1 MSNNYNTS
9 YNETDSKIH
18 NEANSGLQESILR
31 GVVGSVIG
39 MIVCILAML
48 LCSLCRMGSFSILLL
63 LFAGLVIGWFYRL
76 FHGRRSKTA
85 AYVTV
90 GICTV
95 SAGVLWVAL
104 LVLLPV
110 FVSPVPFTAADWGRL
125 WEEIRELLL
134 LCAGLGM
141 IGFFLTRRS
150 LLAYADRTGG
160 PWHVAYAGGNGA
172 SYNLLPERLPAVN
185 PPAYFAV
192 QSRFAPGTRIIVE
205 GSSLRWRRRL
215 RKDRVFSAR
224 DIAGV
229 VLGPGNG
236 CNVLYGRDYQVLAKF
251 AGSME
256 HADLMFLWLLQR
268 EIPMDNAPAGWRS
281 PAEAGPEQGPVESSV
296 LSQQFTLRLRRST
309 RIGFTGIG
317 WFLLLIG
324 AALFLALDFS
334 ALTMAERTA
343 IVFLE
348 LAVMGMGIVYIRM
361 GKVSGVE
368 VDGEQMRV
376 VSRFGRAAEF
386 SVRDVSS
393 VSRSLGWIVLYDREF
408 KTLAKV
414 DSCLEDMERLK
425 GYLAS
430 YGIKM

>member
-1 MSNNYNTS
+1 MSDYFNS
-9 YNETDSKIH
+9 SH
-18 NEANSGLQESILR
+18 NEISPKLQGSVLR
-31 GVVGSVIG
+31 GILGSVTG
-39 MIVCILAML
+39 MIVCILMML
-48 LCSLCRMGSFSILLL
+48 LCSLCQMGSVSTMLQ

-95 SAGVLWVAL
+95 SASVLWVAL
-104 LVLLPV
+104 LALLSV
-110 FVSPVPFTAADWGRL
+110 FVSPAPFTAADWGRL
-125 WEEIRELLL
+125 WGEIWELLL

-141 IGFFLTRRS
+141 IGFFLTKRS
-150 LLAYADRTGG
+150 LLAYADWKRS
-160 PWHVAYAGGNGA
+160 PWHIAYAGGNGY
-172 SYNLLPERLPAVN
+172 SYNLLPEKLPNVN

-192 QSRFAPGTRIIVE
+192 HSRFAPGTQIIVE
-205 GSSLRWRRRL
+205 GSSLQWRRRL
-215 RKDRVFSAR
+215 RKDRVFYVH

-236 CNVLYGRDYQVLAKF
+236 CNVLYDKNYQVLAKF

-268 EIPMDNAPAGWRS
+268 EIPIVNVPAGWHS
-281 PAEAGPEQGPVESSV
+281 PAEASPEPEPVKSSV
-296 LSQQFTLRLRRST
+296 LQQQFTLRLKHST

-317 WFLLLIG
+317 WFLLLIV
-324 AALFLALDFS
+324 LALLLVIDLS
-334 ALTMAERTA
+334 AVSMVDRSA
-343 IVFLE
+343 IIIVM
-348 LAVMGMGIVYIRM
+348 LAAMGIGIVYLRI
-361 GKVSGVE
+361 GKVCRVE
-368 VDGEQMRV
+368 VNEEQVRV

-414 DSCLEDMERLK
+414 DSYLEDMERLK
-425 GYLAS
+425 EYMAS

>member
-1 MSNNYNTS
+1 MEDCYMPDYFNSSHN
-9 YNETDSKIH
+9 KISP
-18 NEANSGLQESILR
+18 ELQGSVLR
-31 GVVGSVIG
+31 GILGSVTGI
-39 MIVCILAML
+39 IVCILVML
-48 LCSLCRMGSFSILLL
+48 LCALFQMSSFSTMLQ
-63 LFAGLVIGWFYRL
+63 LFTGLVIGWFYRL

-95 SAGVLWVAL
+95 LASVLWVAL
-104 LVLLPV
+104 LALLSV
-110 FVSPVPFTAADWGRL
+110 FVSPTPFTDADWGRL
-125 WEEIRELLL
+125 WGEIWELLL
-134 LCAGLGM
+134 LCVGLGM

-150 LLAYADRTGG
+150 LLAYADWKRG
-160 PWHVAYAGGNGA
+160 PWHIAYAGGNGY
-172 SYNLLPERLPAVN
+172 SYNLLPEKLPNVN

-192 QSRFAPGTRIIVE
+192 HSRFASGTQVIVE
-205 GSSLRWRRRL
+205 CSSLRWRRRL
-215 RKDRVFSAR
+215 HKDCVFSVH

-236 CNVLYGRDYQVLAKF
+236 CNVLYDKNYQVLAKF

-268 EIPMDNAPAGWRS
+268 EIPIVNVPAGWHS
-281 PAEAGPEQGPVESSV
+281 PAEASPEPEPVKSSV
-296 LSQQFTLRLRRST
+296 LQQQFTLRLKRST

-324 AALFLALDFS
+324 LALLLVTDLS
-334 ALTMAERTA
+334 AVSMVDRSA
-343 IVFLE
+343 IIIVM
-348 LAVMGMGIVYIRM
+348 LAAMGMGIVYLRI
-361 GKVSGVE
+361 GKVCRVE
-368 VDGEQMRV
+368 VNGEQMRV

-408 KTLAKV
+408 KILAKV
-414 DSCLEDMERLK
+414 DSYLEDMERLK
-425 GYLAS
+425 EYMAS

>member
-1 MSNNYNTS
+1 MEDCYMPDYFNSSHN
-9 YNETDSKIH
+9 KISP
-18 NEANSGLQESILR
+18 ELQGSVLR
-31 GVVGSVIG
+31 GILGSVTGI
-39 MIVCILAML
+39 IVCILVML
-48 LCSLCRMGSFSILLL
+48 LCALFQMSSFSTMLQ
-63 LFAGLVIGWFYRL
+63 LFTGLVIGWFYRL

-95 SAGVLWVAL
+95 LASVLWVAL
-104 LVLLPV
+104 LALLSV
-110 FVSPVPFTAADWGRL
+110 FVSPTPFTDADWGRL
-125 WEEIRELLL
+125 WGEIWELLL
-134 LCAGLGM
+134 LCVGLGM

-150 LLAYADRTGG
+150 LLAYADRKRG
-160 PWHVAYAGGNGA
+160 PWHIAYAGGNGY
-172 SYNLLPERLPAVN
+172 SYNLLPEKLPNVN

-192 QSRFAPGTRIIVE
+192 HSRFASGTQVIVE
-205 GSSLRWRRRL
+205 CSSLRWRRRL
-215 RKDRVFSAR
+215 HKDCVFSVH

-236 CNVLYGRDYQVLAKF
+236 CNVLYDKNYQVLAKF

-268 EIPMDNAPAGWRS
+268 EILIVNVPAGWHS
-281 PAEAGPEQGPVESSV
+281 PAEASPEPEPVKSSV
-296 LSQQFTLRLRRST
+296 LQQQFILRLKRST

-324 AALFLALDFS
+324 LALLLVIDLS
-334 ALTMAERTA
+334 AVSMVDRSA
-343 IVFLE
+343 IIIVM
-348 LAVMGMGIVYIRM
+348 LAAMGMGIVYLRI
-361 GKVSGVE
+361 GKVCRVE
-368 VDGEQMRV
+368 VKGEQMRV

-408 KTLAKV
+408 KILAKV
-414 DSCLEDMERLK
+414 DSYLEDMERLK
-425 GYLAS
+425 EYMAS

>member
-9 YNETDSKIH
+9 YNETETDSKIH

-85 AYVTV
+85 AYVAV

-104 LVLLPV
+104 LALLPV

-160 PWHVAYAGGNGA
+160 PWHVAYAGGQRGF
-172 SYNLLPERLPAVN
+172 LQP
-185 PPAYFAV
+185 
-192 QSRFAPGTRIIVE
+192 APGKA
-205 GSSLRWRRRL
+205 SRRQPA
-215 RKDRVFSAR
+215 RVLCR
-224 DIAGV
+224 TEPLCAGNPDHR
-229 VLGPGNG
+229 GGQQP
-236 CNVLYGRDYQVLAKF
+236 
-251 AGSME
+251 
-256 HADLMFLWLLQR
+256 
-268 EIPMDNAPAGWRS
+268 
-281 PAEAGPEQGPVESSV
+281 PV
-296 LSQQFTLRLRRST
+296 
-309 RIGFTGIG
+309 
-317 WFLLLIG
+317 
-324 AALFLALDFS
+324 A
-334 ALTMAERTA
+334 
-343 IVFLE
+343 
-348 LAVMGMGIVYIRM
+348 
-361 GKVSGVE
+361 
-368 VDGEQMRV
+368 
-376 VSRFGRAAEF
+376 
-386 SVRDVSS
+386 
-393 VSRSLGWIVLYDREF
+393 
-408 KTLAKV
+408 
-414 DSCLEDMERLK
+414 
-425 GYLAS
+425 
-430 YGIKM
+430 

>member
-1 MSNNYNTS
+1 MSDYFNS
-9 YNETDSKIH
+9 SH
-18 NEANSGLQESILR
+18 NEISPKLQGSILR
-31 GVVGSVIG
+31 GILGSVTG
-39 MIVCILAML
+39 MNVCILVML
-48 LCSLCRMGSFSILLL
+48 LCSLFQMNSFSTMLQ
-63 LFAGLVIGWFYRL
+63 LFVGLVIGWFYRL

-95 SAGVLWVAL
+95 SASVLWGVLLAL
-104 LVLLPV
+104 LSV

-125 WEEIRELLL
+125 LGEIWELLL

-150 LLAYADRTGG
+150 LLAYADWKRG
-160 PWHVAYAGGNGA
+160 PWHIAYAGGNGY
-172 SYNLLPERLPAVN
+172 SYNLLPEKLPAVN
-185 PPAYFAV
+185 PPAYFALH
-192 QSRFAPGTRIIVE
+192 SRFAPGTRIIVE
-205 GSSLRWRRRL
+205 GSSLRWRRRN
-215 RKDRVFSAR
+215 RKDRVFSVY

-236 CNVLYGRDYQVLAKF
+236 CNVLYDKNYQVLAKF

-268 EIPMDNAPAGWRS
+268 EIPIVNVPAGWHS
-281 PAEAGPEQGPVESSV
+281 PDNANPEPESVKYSV
-296 LSQQFTLRLRRST
+296 LLQQFTLRLKRST

-334 ALTMAERTA
+334 VLTMAERTA
-343 IVFLE
+343 IIFLE
-348 LAVMGMGIVYIRM
+348 LAVMGMGIVYLRM

-376 VSRFGRAAEF
+376 VSRFGRTTEF
-386 SVRDVSS
+386 SVREVSS
-393 VSRSLGWIVLYDREF
+393 VSRSMGWIVLYDREF
-408 KTLAKV
+408 KTLAKI
-414 DSCLEDMERLK
+414 DSYLENLDRLK
-425 GYLAS
+425 EYLAF
-430 YGIKM
+430 YGIKW

>member
-1 MSNNYNTS
+1 MSNDYNTS
-9 YNETDSKIH
+9 H
-18 NEANSGLQESILR
+18 NEISPELQGSILR
-31 GVVGSVIG
+31 GILGSVTG
-39 MIVCILAML
+39 MIVCILVML
-48 LCSLCRMGSFSILLL
+48 LCSLFQMSSFSTMLQ
-63 LFAGLVIGWFYRL
+63 LFVGLVIGWFYRL
-76 FHGRRSKTA
+76 FHGQRSKTA

-95 SAGVLWVAL
+95 SASVLWVVLLAL
-104 LVLLPV
+104 LSV
-110 FVSPVPFTAADWGRL
+110 FVSPAPFTAADWGRL
-125 WEEIRELLL
+125 WGEIWELLL

-150 LLAYADRTGG
+150 LLAYADWKRG
-160 PWHVAYAGGNGA
+160 PWHIAYAGGNGY
-172 SYNLLPERLPAVN
+172 SYNLLPEKLPNVN

-192 QSRFAPGTRIIVE
+192 HSRFAPGTQLIVE

-215 RKDRVFSAR
+215 RKDRVFYVH

-236 CNVLYGRDYQVLAKF
+236 CNVLYDKNYQVLAKF

-268 EIPMDNAPAGWRS
+268 EIPIVNVPAGWHS
-281 PAEAGPEQGPVESSV
+281 PDNANPEPESVKSSV
-296 LSQQFTLRLRRST
+296 LQQQFTLRLKRST

-324 AALFLALDFS
+324 LALLLVIDLS
-334 ALTMAERTA
+334 AVSMVDRSA
-343 IVFLE
+343 IIIVM
-348 LAVMGMGIVYIRM
+348 LAAMGIGIVYIRM

-376 VSRFGRAAEF
+376 VSRFGRATEF

-414 DSCLEDMERLK
+414 DSYLEDLDRLK
-425 GYLAS
+425 GYLAF

>member
-1 MSNNYNTS
+1 MSNDYNTS
-9 YNETDSKIH
+9 H
-18 NEANSGLQESILR
+18 NEISPGLQGSILQGILG
-31 GVVGSVIG
+31 GVTG
-39 MIVCILAML
+39 MTVCILVML
-48 LCSLCRMGSFSILLL
+48 LCVLCQMESFSTMLQ

-76 FHGRRSKTA
+76 FHGRRSKNA

-90 GICTV
+90 GICAV
-95 SAGVLWVAL
+95 SASILWVVLLAL
-104 LVLLPV
+104 LSV
-110 FVSPVPFTAADWGRL
+110 FVSPAPFTVADWGRL
-125 WEEIRELLL
+125 WGEIWKVLLL
-134 LCAGLGM
+134 YAGLGM
-141 IGFFLTRRS
+141 FGFFFTRRS
-150 LLAYADRTGG
+150 LLAYADWKRG
-160 PWHVAYAGGNGA
+160 PWHVAYAGGNGY
-172 SYNLLPERLPAVN
+172 SYNLLPEKLPAVN
-185 PPAYFAV
+185 PPACFAV
-192 QSRFAPGTRIIVE
+192 HSRFAPGSWIIVE
-205 GSSLRWRRRL
+205 GSIIRLQRRF
-215 RKDRVFSAR
+215 RKDREFSVR

-236 CNVLYGRDYQVLAKF
+236 CNVLYGRDYQILAKF

-256 HADLMFLWLLQR
+256 HADLMFLWLLQK
-268 EIPMDNAPAGWRS
+268 EVPIVNAPDIWHS
-281 PAEAGPEQGPVESSV
+281 PAEASPEPEPVKSFV
-296 LSQQFTLRLRRST
+296 LQQQFTLRLKRST

-324 AALFLALDFS
+324 VALFLVLDFS
-334 ALTMAERTA
+334 AMTMAERTA

-361 GKVSGVE
+361 GKVTGVE

-376 VSRFGRAAEF
+376 VSRFGTAAEF

-414 DSCLEDMERLK
+414 DFYLEDMERLR

>member
-1 MSNNYNTS
+1 MSNYYNTS
-9 YNETDSKIH
+9 H
-18 NEANSGLQESILR
+18 NEASSELQGSILC
-31 GVVGSVIG
+31 GILGGVIG
-39 MIVCILAML
+39 MSVCILVML
-48 LCSLCRMGSFSILLL
+48 LCSLCQMGSFSTMLQ
-63 LFAGLVIGWFYRL
+63 LFVGLVIGWFYRL

-90 GICTV
+90 GVCTI
-95 SAGVLWVAL
+95 SASVLWAAL
-104 LVLLPV
+104 LALLSV
-110 FVSPVPFTAADWGRL
+110 FVSPAPFTAADWGRL
-125 WEEIRELLL
+125 WGEIWELLL
-134 LCAGLGM
+134 LYAGLGM

-150 LLAYADRTGG
+150 LLAYADWKRG
-160 PWHVAYAGGNGA
+160 PWHMAYAGGNGYF
-172 SYNLLPERLPAVN
+172 YNLLPEKLPAVN
-185 PPAYFAV
+185 PPAYFALH
-192 QSRFAPGTRIIVE
+192 SRFAPGTRIIVE

-215 RKDRVFSAR
+215 QKDCVVSVH

-236 CNVLYGRDYQVLAKF
+236 CNVLYDKNYQVLAKF

-268 EIPMDNAPAGWRS
+268 EIPIVNVPAGWHS
-281 PAEAGPEQGPVESSV
+281 PDNANPEPESVKYSV
-296 LSQQFTLRLRRST
+296 LLQQFTLRLKRST

-343 IVFLE
+343 IIFLE
-348 LAVMGMGIVYIRM
+348 LAVMGMGIVYLRM
-361 GKVSGVE
+361 GKISGVE
-368 VDGEQMRV
+368 ADGEQMRV
-376 VSRFGRAAEF
+376 VSRFGRAKEF

-414 DSCLEDMERLK
+414 DSYLEDMERLK
-425 GYLAS
+425 EYLAF

>member
-1 MSNNYNTS
+1 MN
-9 YNETDSKIH
+9 
-18 NEANSGLQESILR
+18 
-31 GVVGSVIG
+31 
-39 MIVCILAML
+39 VCILVML
-48 LCSLCRMGSFSILLL
+48 LCSLFQMNSFSTMLQ
-63 LFAGLVIGWFYRL
+63 LFVGLVIGWFYRL

-90 GICTV
+90 GVCTI
-95 SAGVLWVAL
+95 SASVLWAAL
-104 LVLLPV
+104 LALLSV
-110 FVSPVPFTAADWGRL
+110 FVSPAPFTAADWGRL
-125 WEEIRELLL
+125 WGEIWELLL
-134 LCAGLGM
+134 LYAGLGM

-150 LLAYADRTGG
+150 LLAYADWKRG
-160 PWHVAYAGGNGA
+160 PWHMAYAGGNGYF
-172 SYNLLPERLPAVN
+172 YNLLPEKLPAVN

-192 QSRFAPGTRIIVE
+192 HSRFAPGTRLIVE

-215 RKDRVFSAR
+215 RKDRVFSVD

-236 CNVLYGRDYQVLAKF
+236 CNVLYDKNYQVLAKF

-268 EIPMDNAPAGWRS
+268 EIPIVNVPAGWHS
-281 PAEAGPEQGPVESSV
+281 PDNANPEPESVKSSV
-296 LSQQFTLRLRRST
+296 PLQQFTLRLKRST

-324 AALFLALDFS
+324 VALFLALDFS

-343 IVFLE
+343 TIFLE
-348 LAVMGMGIVYIRM
+348 LAVMGMGIVYLRM
-361 GKVSGVE
+361 GKISGVE
-368 VDGEQMRV
+368 ADGEQMRV
-376 VSRFGRAAEF
+376 VSRFGRAKEF

-414 DSCLEDMERLK
+414 DSYLEDMERLK
-425 GYLAS
+425 EYLAF